1 MVRICLLGTM
11 GTMGVVLCVVGALS
25 GFRTTSMGPD
35 LNPKGFAAGQLFSCS
50 FCFWKCT
57 CMFPDYS
64 WVVSSLLLQCLT

>member
-1 MVRICLLGTM
+1 MVGICLLGTV

-50 FCFWKCT
+50 FCFWK
-57 CMFPDYS
+57 
-64 WVVSSLLLQCLT
+64 